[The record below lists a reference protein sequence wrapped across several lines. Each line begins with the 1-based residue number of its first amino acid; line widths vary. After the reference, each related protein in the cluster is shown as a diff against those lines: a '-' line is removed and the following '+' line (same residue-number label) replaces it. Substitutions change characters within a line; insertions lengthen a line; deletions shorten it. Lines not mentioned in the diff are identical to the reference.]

1 MPWTYASPLVEA
13 KDVVRYLVGDVT
25 AARPLVDDGEIM
37 YALAQQPNVR
47 LAAADI
53 ADAIALR
60 LALRATMR
68 VGDTQTNWSDRAPI
82 YAALATKLRRE
93 AALESAL
100 PYAGG
105 ISLGD
110 KEAHAAQTDAFVPSF
125 TRAHADDT
133 EG

>member
-1 MPWTYASPLVEA
+1 MVWTYASPLVEA

-25 AARPLVDDGEIM
+25 AATPLVDDGEIM

-47 LAAADI
+47 LAAAEI

-60 LALRATMR
+60 LALKVTTR
-68 VGDTQTNWSDRAPI
+68 VGDTQVNLSDRAPV

-105 ISLGD
+105 ISLSD
-110 KEAHAAQTDAFVPSF
+110 KASHVARTDAFVPAF